1 MKKRIYALLFII
13 LSFVA
18 LVFIVFALLNI
29 QIKLPLSISYPKNSN
44 YLSWNN
50 ELNLKQKGN
59 TCGAHATMAL
69 LYLYGKGKKD
79 PYQIYESFKKIN
91 NGYVLPFE
99 VVKYLGNNGIRT
111 TIKLFWL
118 FNNDQK
124 KKWIKS
130 EIEKGKPVIIIVGS
144 KNYLHYITVIGY
156 NEEVFSVYDSGIPK
170 DFNGDIPGT
179 IDINANE
186 LINNFNSAEFE
197 GIHINAMISGT
208 ES

>member
-1 MKKRIYALLFII
+1 MKKLFII
-13 LSFVA
+13 
-18 LVFIVFALLNI
+18 VFAIILILIFVFSIIFAALHI
-29 QIKLPLSISYPKNSN
+29 QIQLPSSLSHSN
-44 YLSWNN
+44 TSHYLAWNN
-50 ELNLKQKGN
+50 KLNLRQKGN

-69 LYLYGKGKKD
+69 MYLYGKGKRD
-79 PYQIYESFKKIN
+79 PYQIYDSFKKIK

-99 VVKYLGNNGIRT
+99 IVKYLKNNGIRT
-111 TIKLFWL
+111 TIKIFWL

-144 KNYLHYITVIGY
+144 KKYLHYVTVIGY

-170 DFNGDIPGT
+170 DFNGNIPGT
-179 IDINANE
+179 IDINTDE
-186 LINNFNSAEFE
+186 LINKFNSAEFE